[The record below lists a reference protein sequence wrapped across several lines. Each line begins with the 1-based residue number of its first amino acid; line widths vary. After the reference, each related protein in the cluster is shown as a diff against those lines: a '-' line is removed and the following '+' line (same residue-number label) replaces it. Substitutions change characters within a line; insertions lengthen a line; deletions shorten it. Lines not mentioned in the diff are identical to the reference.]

1 MRNRKRA
8 FAILVLFALPL
19 IAAKFWETKKFTEW
33 SEKECNEL
41 LTKSPWAFKQGF
53 GQFVPAIGQATGTF
67 GERESQV
74 FFHFRLMSAKPVRM
88 ALARLQT
95 MKQPSSPAIEQQVQK
110 YVNADPGNEIV
121 IQIECSADPPS
132 DSGLYDITQFLRS
145 ATLATF
151 NTTLFLSAPGKDRVA
166 PVSYIPPGPRNPQ
179 GLLVYPRFDAS
190 ENPHFTG
197 DEKSISLQ
205 GALRI
210 PTKGTTKTFDLFVR
224 MNPKDMKF
232 DGSFAF

>member
-1 MRNRKRA
+1 MRNRRRA
-8 FAILVLFALPL
+8 FAILVLFAVPL
-19 IAAKFWETKKFTEW
+19 LAAKFWETKKFAEW

-41 LTKSPWAFKQGF
+41 LKKSPWALSQGF
-53 GQFVPAIGQATGTF
+53 GQFAPIGQMAGTY

-95 MKQPSSPAIEQQVQK
+95 MKQPASAALQQQVEK

-121 IQIECSADPPS
+121 IQIDCSTQPPS
-132 DSGLYDITQFLRS
+132 DSALYDISQFLRS

-151 NTTLFLSAPGKDRVA
+151 NTTLFLVAPDKDQVA

-179 GLLVYPRFDAS
+179 GLLVFPRFDAS
-190 ENPHFTG
+190 GKPHFTG
-197 DEKSISLQ
+197 DEKSITLR
-205 GALRI
+205 GPLRI
-210 PTKGTTKTFDLFVR
+210 QTKGTARTFDIFVT
-224 MNPKDMKF
+224 MKPKDMKF
-232 DGSFAF
+232 EDSFAF